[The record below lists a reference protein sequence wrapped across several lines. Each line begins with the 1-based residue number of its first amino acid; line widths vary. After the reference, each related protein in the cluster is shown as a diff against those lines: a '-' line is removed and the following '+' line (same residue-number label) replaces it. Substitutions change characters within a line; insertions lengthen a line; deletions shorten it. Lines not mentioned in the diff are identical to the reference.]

1 MSLISIDSESHS
13 GISFPFVR
21 FNHTYEIWTRNR

>member
-13 GISFPFVR
+13 GISFSEGVNCAVPNGLYV
-21 FNHTYEIWTRNR
+21 